1 MKLFQ
6 TMPCRVKS
14 YESALDGLNLTD
26 KYLVAF
32 NDICNSGNN
41 IFMPAGYTDYVGS
54 FIYIPFIAK
63 NFELDINVSTFLFFT
78 IYGLICICI
87 SIFGLLKLYK
97 SKLSRIHG
105 IFSIISLGTIFVV
118 ISDTYCFYGLTSLA
132 LIPWWSKLINL
143 KYENY
148 KKFFLIF
155 ILTGI
160 IIGISNTVRGH
171 SGTDILLSII
181 ILILIKI
188 IFKKDFKKVYS
199 LGFILIPIILINLFI
214 LELKKESRDYLINN
228 TDIKNQNVDLNFI
241 RAIWHNAYYSLGYLS
256 EIDNRNVPENSD
268 GYSIEKAQSINP
280 DVILHSKEYEMI
292 LKKEYFKFIKNEP
305 LLYLKIIASKF
316 GVILFYSILII
327 NIGFIYIKK
336 NKFNLNT
343 NTFFLTGILFN
354 SLLGIMA
361 EPNYTYLLG
370 LFAFCAMYT
379 TKLIEDS
386 YQDLIKKR

>member
-1 MKLFQ
+1 M
-6 TMPCRVKS
+6 
-14 YESALDGLNLTD
+14 
-26 KYLVAF
+26 
-32 NDICNSGNN
+32 DIQ
-41 IFMPAGYTDYVGS
+41 
-54 FIYIPFIAK
+54 
-63 NFELDINVSTFLFFT
+63 
-78 IYGLICICI
+78 
-87 SIFGLLKLYK
+87 
-97 SKLSRIHG
+97 
-105 IFSIISLGTIFVV
+105 
-118 ISDTYCFYGLTSLA
+118 
-132 LIPWWSKLINL
+132 
-143 KYENY
+143 
-148 KKFFLIF
+148 
-155 ILTGI
+155 
-160 IIGISNTVRGH
+160 
-171 SGTDILLSII
+171 
-181 ILILIKI
+181 
-188 IFKKDFKKVYS
+188 
-199 LGFILIPIILINLFI
+199 
-214 LELKKESRDYLINN
+214 LKKQLM
-228 TDIKNQNVDLNFI
+228 
-241 RAIWHNAYYSLGYLS
+241 
-256 EIDNRNVPENSD
+256 
-268 GYSIEKAQSINP
+268 SINP